1 MFSAN
6 AGDFYL
12 SNIISSNLK
21 DTTLTYSTVTDAET
35 GDLILKFVNTGEV
48 KGNFNVNLSTIK
60 GWQIE
65 ATNTVITGDP
75 EAENTFEHP
84 ENIKPTSAS
93 YMVKKNFIY
102 EAPASSLSVIR
113 VKVKSK
119 I

>member
-21 DTTLTYSTVTDAET
+21 DTTLTYSAVTDAET
-35 GDLILKFVNTGEV
+35 GDLILKFVNTGDV

-84 ENIKPTSAS
+84 ENIKPTAAS
-93 YMVKKNFIY
+93 FMVKKNFIY

-113 VKVKSK
+113 IKIKSK
-119 I
+119 S